1 MKTSLITVALVTVA
15 TSLATVGIIELL
27 RGARPGSQPDLA
39 VEPPPGSSAALA
51 PRGVEPVVSATH
63 ALDQPPGY
71 TAYEDRL
78 LELER
83 RLAALELGSTS
94 RRAPVPSAT
103 AATGELP
110 PQDDLRDL
118 VLDWVAEEREARW
131 RAEELQEAED
141 RRKEQEFDA
150 RFHAY
155 MLAQEHDLADWQK
168 DKLAQVFLEVEVR
181 RVEIEEDIDPLTDD
195 PEEVEERWVEFDEWA
210 EQVEKEEL
218 GELYDQIS
226 GDD

>member
-1 MKTSLITVALVTVA
+1 MKTSPVTVALVAVA
-15 TSLATVGIIELL
+15 SSLATVGIIELL
-27 RGARPGSQPDLA
+27 RGARPGSQPALA

-51 PRGVEPVVSATH
+51 PRGVEPPVLKTR

-71 TAYEDRL
+71 TGYEDRL
-78 LELER
+78 AELER

-94 RRAPVPSAT
+94 GRAPVPSAT
-103 AATGELP
+103 WATSELP

-131 RAEELQEAED
+131 RAEVLEEEEG
-141 RRKEQEFDA
+141 RRKQQEFET

-155 MLAQEHDLADWQK
+155 MLAQEHDLADWQE
-168 DKLAQVFLEVEVR
+168 DKLAEVFLEVEVR
-181 RVEIEEDIDPLTDD
+181 RMEIEEDIDPLTDD
-195 PEEVEERWVEFDEWA
+195 PEEVEARWVEFDEWA
-210 EQVEKEEL
+210 ERYEREEL